1 MHHMNILN
9 VAGVSAKQGKNVVVR
24 NIRFK
29 QEKLEKI
36 AIAGETGSGK
46 TTLLKIIGGLVT
58 PDEGEVWFKKE
69 RVKKVPSEKLIP
81 GHPGIAYLSQ
91 HFELRNNYRVEEVL
105 SYANELGGLDA
116 DALYKVCRIEHLLQR
131 RTDQLSGGE
140 KQRIALARLL
150 VSSPGLLLL
159 DEPFS
164 NLDMIHKRILKS
176 VIHDIGE
183 QLQITCILVSH
194 DPQDSLS
201 WADRIMVMRDG
212 SIIQQGSPLEIYQ
225 QPYDLYTAALF
236 GKYSL
241 IDKPEIFSIP
251 PAKKTGSKK
260 LFARPEYFT
269 IVEEKNNNTATG
281 TVQSIAFF
289 GGYYEFKIILKDNTS
304 VIMRSL
310 VCNVEKGDKVNV
322 ALPADSLWY
331 I

>member
-1 MHHMNILN
+1 MNILD
-9 VAGVSAKQGKNVVVR
+9 VSGVSGKQGKNLVLKTTS
-24 NIRFK
+24 FK
-29 QEKLEKI
+29 QAKLEKI

-46 TTLLKIIGGLVT
+46 TTLLKIIGGLIT

-69 RVKKVPSEKLIP
+69 RLKKVPAEKLIP

-91 HFELRNNYRVEEVL
+91 HFELRNNYRVEEIL
-105 SYANELGGLDA
+105 SYANELGGVNA
-116 DALYKVCRIEHLLQR
+116 AALYKVCRIDHLLQR

-164 NLDMIHKRILKS
+164 NLDMIHKGILKS

-194 DPQDSLS
+194 DPQDCLS
-201 WADRIMVMRDG
+201 WAHRIMVMKEG
-212 SIIQQGSPLEIYQ
+212 GIIQQGSPLDIYQ
-225 QPYDLYTAALF
+225 QPADLYTAALF

-251 PAKKTGSKK
+251 PDKKMHGKK

-269 IVEEKNNNTATG
+269 IVKGKNNGTDG
-281 TVQSIAFF
+281 TVQSVAFF
-289 GGYYEFKIILKDNTS
+289 GSYYEFKIILKDKTS
-304 VIMRSL
+304 LIMHSL
-310 VCNVEKGDKVNV
+310 VGNVEKGEKVNL
-322 ALPADSLWY
+322 ALSTGNLWY
-331 I
+331 L